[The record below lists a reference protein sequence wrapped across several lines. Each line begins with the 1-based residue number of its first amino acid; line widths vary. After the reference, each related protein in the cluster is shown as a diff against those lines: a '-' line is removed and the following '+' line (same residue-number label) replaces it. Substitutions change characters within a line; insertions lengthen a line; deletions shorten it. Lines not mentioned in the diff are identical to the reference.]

1 MKKSKV
7 KETKATEQ
15 ECKTVD
21 CEVIWQ
27 LSEEEIE
34 KLKNEHLENLNQI
47 DDLAAKKK
55 RSNDDYRTQIKQLQN
70 TNWTLREKIREGKEQ
85 RKVPCKVIFNWDK
98 GTKAIIHPQTGEVIE
113 EQNIT
118 NEDRQM
124 ELEQ

>member
-1 MKKSKV
+1 MKKNKI

-21 CEVIWQ
+21 YEVSWQ

-70 TNWTLREKIREGKEQ
+70 TNWTIREKIRDGKEQ
-85 RKVPCKVIFNWDK
+85 RKVPCKVVYDWDK

-113 EQNIT
+113 EQIIT

-124 ELEQ
+124 ELE